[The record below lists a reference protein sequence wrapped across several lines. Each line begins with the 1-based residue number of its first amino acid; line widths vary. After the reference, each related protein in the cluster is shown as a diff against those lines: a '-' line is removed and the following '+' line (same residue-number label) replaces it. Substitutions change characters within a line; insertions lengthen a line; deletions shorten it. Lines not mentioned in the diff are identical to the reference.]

1 MQQLPKYSELPALEG
16 ARVLVV
22 EDEAI
27 LAMDLELILLDAGA
41 QAVTLCRTVED
52 ALAALAKNGVAA
64 AVLDVRVGGEPVG
77 PVASHLAKRGI
88 PFLFYTGQIGNDPVL
103 EAWPR
108 SRVITKPA
116 PARTII
122 AAVRDL
128 LRKSRLALVGGTQ
141 VSDTRH

>member
-1 MQQLPKYSELPALEG
+1 MQQLPKYGERRALDG

-27 LAMDLELILLDAGA
+27 LAMELESILREAGA
-41 QAVTLCRTVED
+41 RAVTLCRTVDD
-52 ALAALAKNGVAA
+52 ALAAVAKNGVAA
-64 AVLDVRVGGEPVG
+64 AVLDVRVGREPVG
-77 PVASHLAKRGI
+77 PVASNLAKRGI
-88 PFLFYTGQIGNDPVL
+88 PFLFYTGQIGYDPVL

-116 PARTII
+116 PARTIV

-141 VSDTRH
+141 VSDIRH

>member
-1 MQQLPKYSELPALEG
+1 MQQLPKYSERPALEG

-27 LAMDLELILLDAGA
+27 LAMELELILCEAGA
-41 QAVTLCRTVED
+41 QAVTLCRTVES

-64 AVLDVRVGGEPVG
+64 AILDVRVGREPVG
-77 PVASHLAKRGI
+77 PVATQLARRGI

-108 SRVITKPA
+108 AKVITKPA

-122 AAVRDL
+122 SAVSDL
-128 LRKSRLALVGGTQ
+128 LRKGRLAVVGGTQ
-141 VSDTRH
+141 AFDT

>member
-1 MQQLPKYSELPALEG
+1 MQQLPKYSERPALEG

-27 LAMDLELILLDAGA
+27 LAMELESILLDAGA
-41 QAVTLCRTVED
+41 QAVTVCRTVED
-52 ALAALAKNGVAA
+52 ALDALAREGVAA
-64 AVLDVRVGGEPVG
+64 AVLDVRVGRKQVG
-77 PVASHLAKRGI
+77 PVASYLANRGI

-116 PARTII
+116 RARTII
-122 AAVRDL
+122 SAVRDL
-128 LRKSRLALVGGTQ
+128 LRKSRLEVVGGTQ

>member
-1 MQQLPKYSELPALEG
+1 MQQLPKYTELPALEG
-16 ARVLVV
+16 VRVLVV

-27 LAMDLELILLDAGA
+27 LAMELESILIDAGA
-41 QAVTLCRTVED
+41 QAVTLCRTVDD
-52 ALAALAKNGVAA
+52 ALAAIAKNGVAA
-64 AVLDVRVGGEPVG
+64 AVLDVRVGREPVG
-77 PVASHLAKRGI
+77 PVANLAKRGI
-88 PFLFYTGQIGNDPVL
+88 PFLFYTGQIGYDPVL

-141 VSDTRH
+141 VSDIRH

>member
-1 MQQLPKYSELPALEG
+1 MQQLPKYTELPALEG
-16 ARVLVV
+16 VRVLVV

-27 LAMDLELILLDAGA
+27 LAMELESILREAGA
-41 QAVTLCRTVED
+41 RAVTLCRTVDD

-64 AVLDVRVGGEPVG
+64 AVLDVRVGREPVG
-77 PVASHLAKRGI
+77 PVASNLAKRGI
-88 PFLFYTGQIGNDPVL
+88 PFLFYTGQIGYDPVL

>member
-1 MQQLPKYSELPALEG
+1 MQQLPKCSERPELEG

-27 LAMDLELILLDAGA
+27 LAMELESILLDAGA
-41 QAVTLCRTVED
+41 QAVTVCRTVED
-52 ALAALAKNGVAA
+52 ALDALAKNGVAA
-64 AVLDVRVGGEPVG
+64 AVLDVRVGRKPVG
-77 PVASHLAKRGI
+77 PVAGQLAKRGI

-116 PARTII
+116 PARTIVS
-122 AAVRDL
+122 AVRDL
-128 LRKSRLALVGGTQ
+128 LRKGRLTLVGGTQ
-141 VSDTRH
+141 VFDTRH